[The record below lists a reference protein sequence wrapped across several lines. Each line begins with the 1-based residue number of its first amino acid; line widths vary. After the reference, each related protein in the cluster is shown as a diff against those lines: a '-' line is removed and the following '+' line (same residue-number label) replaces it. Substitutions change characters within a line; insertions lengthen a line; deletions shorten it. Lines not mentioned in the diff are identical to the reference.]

1 MKSDLHAAP
10 DGASDSISL
19 STSDS
24 LGEFIADQNA
34 AIAML
39 DLLAHWWSRPVA
51 DEVETWLGAS
61 ELEEELSGYIPG
73 TSSSLVARISPVEE
87 MLDEYEQLFI
97 GPGPVPCPPY
107 ESYWRNDVSVDIRR
121 TLMGPCVADLNRL
134 YATMNLEVAPNSGD
148 LPDHV
153 AIEFEALAYS
163 LSFLDGE
170 NIAHALF
177 FDHLMKWL
185 PRFCKSVEREARLS
199 FYTELARV
207 TRNWLEAFTPF
218 FHSIAN
224 DDLPLG

>member
-1 MKSDLHAAP
+1 MKSDVQAAP
-10 DGASDSISL
+10 NGSNDPTPDSS
-19 STSDS
+19 
-24 LGEFIADQNA
+24 GEFVVDQNA

-51 DEVETWLGAS
+51 DEVQTWLGAS

-73 TSSSLVARISPVEE
+73 ASSSLVARVSTVEE

-134 YATMNLEVAPNSGD
+134 YAKMGLEVPPESGD
-148 LPDHV
+148 LPDQV

-163 LSFLDGE
+163 LSFLEGD
-170 NIAHALF
+170 NIAHAIF
-177 FDHLMKWL
+177 FQHVAKWL
-185 PRFCKSVEREARLS
+185 PRFTKSVVREAHLP
-199 FYTELARV
+199 FYEELGRV
-207 TRNWLEAFTPF
+207 TRNWLEVLTPF